1 RRWKAAVSA
10 APRQLAPPARGR
22 LRRAGACIGGRRQH
36 PREGAPG
43 RAVVLHRAA
52 LSPRVWRDRG
62 HGLRESGDPA
72 LSARLHR
79 TPPRAAAR
87 RAAKLALAVRDRSPA
102 EGLRRSGRCPRRA
115 ARTLVEL
122 LLGFGGRL
130 LRGRSG
136 LGLFLRGTLLLL
148 LVELDLQAPGPV
160 HVPIVVVLRPLAAG
174 PQLVRILHRTRVAR
188 FETHGF
194 ELLH

>member
-1 RRWKAAVSA
+1 
-10 APRQLAPPARGR
+10 
-22 LRRAGACIGGRRQH
+22 
-36 PREGAPG
+36 
-43 RAVVLHRAA
+43 
-52 LSPRVWRDRG
+52 
-62 HGLRESGDPA
+62 
-72 LSARLHR
+72 HR

-148 LVELDLQAPGPV
+148 LVELDLQAPGRV
-160 HVPIVVVLRPLAAG
+160 HVPIVVVFRPLAAG

-194 ELLH
+194 ELLHTIHHFEAIAIVRQKQGVNRVRIAAVLPGESRARLFGDLLLNLLGSSAAARSRR